1 MSVIAIAGAG
11 GGLGPVV
18 VERLK
23 ADGHTVAGID
33 RDADALKKC
42 GGVDDAQA
50 VDLLDP
56 AAAQAWV
63 ASLIDKF
70 GRVDALVHLVGGWRG
85 GKLIDETPEEDW
97 EFLRSLLIDTL
108 RHASRA
114 FLPALRETGGRFV
127 LVSSSQAQRP
137 DAKNAAYA
145 AGKAAAEAWTL
156 AMADDLGEHGGTA
169 NVIVVHAIGDSQPSF
184 TPAADL
190 AESIAFVLSERG
202 GKMNGQRLSLHG

>member
-1 MSVIAIAGAG
+1 MIIAIAGAG

-18 VERLK
+18 VKRLK
-23 ADGHTVAGID
+23 DDGHTVAGID
-33 RDADALKKC
+33 RDPAALERC

-56 AAAQAWV
+56 DAARAW
-63 ASLIDKF
+63 AGSLTEKF
-70 GRVDALVHLVGGWRG
+70 GRIDALVHLVGGWRG

-97 EFLRSLLIDTL
+97 EFLRSLLIDTV

-114 FLPALRETGGRFV
+114 FLPALRDAGGRFL

-145 AGKAAAEAWTL
+145 AAKAAAESWTL
-156 AMADDLGEHGGTA
+156 AMARDLGEHGGTA
-169 NVIVVHAIGDSQPSF
+169 NVIVVHAIGDQPTF
-184 TPAADL
+184 TPASHL
-190 AESIAFVLSERG
+190 AEAIALVLSENGSR
-202 GKMNGQRLSLHG
+202 MNGQRLALHG